1 MSEEKATV
9 SSSEQKKN
17 KKVIVALSGTV
28 AVLAVAVGVMA
39 VSLLN
44 NDESTEKPTDG
55 RATFVSQDN
64 VEEIQAELNKPVE
77 DAYYTTSMTI
87 DWEFHDGKSASTT
100 AEVSNVTANT
110 RTVYF
115 DVNLEST
122 GELVYSSPYLPVGS
136 TMNGI
141 ILDVDLDKGD
151 YPAVVTYHLV
161 DDEKNEVATVAV
173 AITIHV
179 LN

>member
-9 SSSEQKKN
+9 SSSENKTN
-17 KKVIVALSGTV
+17 KKVIVALSSV
-28 AVLAVAVGVMA
+28 IVVLGVAVGAMA
-39 VSLLN
+39 VTLLK
-44 NDESTEKPTDG
+44 EEPYEKPTDG
-55 RATFVSQDN
+55 RATFVTEEN
-64 VEEIQAELNKPVE
+64 VDEVLEEIQKPVE

-87 DWEFHDGKSASTT
+87 DWNFYDGQSASTT
-100 AEVSNVTANT
+100 AEVSNVTANK

-122 GELVYSSPYLPVGS
+122 GELVYSSPYLPVGT

-141 ILDVDLDKGD
+141 ILDVDLDQGD

-161 DDEKNEVATVAV
+161 DDDHNEVATVAV